1 MRPAVVLLTLVLVVL
16 HLTLHIGFGLGGG
29 APDLLTLGLLIAA
42 REMGMGGAALLGIV
56 LGLLEDALSPL
67 SFGANAA
74 AMAVVGAIG
83 AGTRDLFVGDSPWFG
98 ISYLFLGK
106 WLRDTLHWALVGQE
120 LREPFT
126 RAVLLDGSL
135 AALYLTVVGV
145 GILSL
150 SGLRWDPSGV
160 QS

>member
-1 MRPAVVLLTLVLVVL
+1 MRPAVVLLTLLLVIL
-16 HLTLHIGFGLGGG
+16 HLTLHVGFGLGGI

-42 REMGMGGAALLGIV
+42 RELGMGGAALLGIA

-98 ISYLFLGK
+98 VGYLFFGK
-106 WLRDTLHWALVGQE
+106 AIRDTLHWVIVGPE
-120 LREPFT
+120 IREPFV
-126 RAVLLDGSL
+126 RAVLMEGSV
-135 AALYLTVVGV
+135 AALYLTVVGL
-145 GILSL
+145 GIISL
-150 SGLRWDPSGV
+150 TGLRWDPSGV